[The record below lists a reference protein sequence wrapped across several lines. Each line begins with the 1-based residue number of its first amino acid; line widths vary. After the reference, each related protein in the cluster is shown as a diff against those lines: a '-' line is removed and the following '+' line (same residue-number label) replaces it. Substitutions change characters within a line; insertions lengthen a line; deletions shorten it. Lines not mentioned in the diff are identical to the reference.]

1 MWRGLWFWV
10 VQGDEII
17 YYNVIIVYSFSV
29 LQVFPILLPDLQG
42 QFSIFLSG
50 FNVKRD
56 IHTGCARVLESE
68 WNVISVE
75 GMTARVMYLFII
87 VLSEPGKF
95 YIATYRSLDERR
107 LAIIF
112 RKVYIIF

>member
-1 MWRGLWFWV
+1 M
-10 VQGDEII
+10 
-17 YYNVIIVYSFSV
+17 
-29 LQVFPILLPDLQG
+29 QG

-95 YIATYRSLDERR
+95 YIATYRSLEERR

-112 RKVYIIF
+112 RKVYIIFENTVYEFCRLSRRKVFFVFDCKCDDISTSQYESTK

>member
-1 MWRGLWFWV
+1 MCG
-10 VQGDEII
+10 
-17 YYNVIIVYSFSV
+17 
-29 LQVFPILLPDLQG
+29 
-42 QFSIFLSG
+42 
-50 FNVKRD
+50 
-56 IHTGCARVLESE
+56 VLESE

-95 YIATYRSLDERR
+95 YIATYRSLEERR

-112 RKVYIIF
+112 RKVYIIFENTVYEFCRLSRRRVFLCF

>member
-1 MWRGLWFWV
+1 MECNKCRRNDCKGYV
-10 VQGDEII
+10 
-17 YYNVIIVYSFSV
+17 
-29 LQVFPILLPDLQG
+29 
-42 QFSIFLSG
+42 
-50 FNVKRD
+50 
-56 IHTGCARVLESE
+56 
-68 WNVISVE
+68 
-75 GMTARVMYLFII
+75 LFII